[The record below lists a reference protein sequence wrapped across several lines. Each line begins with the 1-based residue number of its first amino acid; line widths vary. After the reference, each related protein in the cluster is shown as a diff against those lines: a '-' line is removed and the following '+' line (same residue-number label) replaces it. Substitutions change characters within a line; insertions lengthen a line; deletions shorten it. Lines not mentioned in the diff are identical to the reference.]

1 MSTLSEI
8 AVFIGTHRN
17 SAGFVS
23 KKRLV
28 KIFGEHNVNHLIGIK
43 VAKQRIDDFGHPECS
58 VRLGRRPR
66 QPQSR
71 HSYSRR
77 LAAMR
82 QYMATRSAA

>member
-1 MSTLSEI
+1 MSALHEI

-28 KIFGEHNVNHLIGIK
+28 KLFGEHDVNHLIGIK
-43 VAKQRIDDFGHPECS
+43 VAKQRIDDFGNPECS

-66 QPQSR
+66 NSQSR

-82 QYMATRSAA
+82 RYMAERAA